1 MHMMVRKAPVQVR
14 YRAKDSEEIDISQ
27 EFFLTELTDQSIRN
41 IKRMITTES
50 LSCTSLKERI
60 CWNPSN
66 LVR

>member
-1 MHMMVRKAPVQVR
+1 MHMVVKRPPLQVK
-14 YRAKDSEEIDISQ
+14 YRVKDSDEIDISQ

-41 IKRMITTES
+41 IKRIITTDS